1 MKLGP
6 EDIDLIKHLI
16 LTVLVVTGAV
26 LRGAMQGRE
35 GRV

>member
-16 LTVLVVTGAV
+16 LTVFVVTGAV
-26 LRGAMQGRE
+26 LIAVLFG
-35 GRV
+35 